1 MLLIASSP
9 DYRGRRP
16 TVEIMAKIAY
26 CGVASWL
33 QSGTTDV
40 ATLTATSSGRGGGRS
55 HRRYYGAEGKI
66 DGSPHK
72 EANIIV
78 PFSCV
83 YKFIFDYHYI

>member
-16 TVEIMAKIAY
+16 TAEIMAKIDY
-26 CGVASWL
+26 CGVASWF

-55 HRRYYGAEGKI
+55 DGRCCDAEGNT
-66 DGSPHK
+66 DGSPHQ
-72 EANIIV
+72 EA
-78 PFSCV
+78 
-83 YKFIFDYHYI
+83 

>member
-16 TVEIMAKIAY
+16 TAEKMAKIAY

-40 ATLTATSSGRGGGRS
+40 ALLIAAMSGRGVGRS
-55 HRRYYGAEGKI
+55 DWRCYDAERNTNEFPYRSKA
-66 DGSPHK
+66 SKATEK
-72 EANIIV
+72 ER
-78 PFSCV
+78 
-83 YKFIFDYHYI
+83 